1 MDRPETPDCGPPAAA
16 KCVQFC
22 PPIMCNL
29 EPPLTQSPERRWDA
43 RGQAVAPVF

>member
-1 MDRPETPDCGPPAAA
+1 MDRPEARLRASSRG

-29 EPPLTQSPERRWDA
+29 EPPLTLELYHGIDSRRD
-43 RGQAVAPVF
+43 GT